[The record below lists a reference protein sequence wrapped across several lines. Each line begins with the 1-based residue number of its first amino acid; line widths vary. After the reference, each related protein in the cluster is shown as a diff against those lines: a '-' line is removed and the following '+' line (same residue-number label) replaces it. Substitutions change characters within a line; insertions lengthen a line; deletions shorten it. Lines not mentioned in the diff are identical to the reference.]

1 LLFAFPRSSSFTPA
15 STPSRT
21 FPRFV
26 SHVAQAS
33 SSLRRDA
40 SAWSRLQA
48 TGHTRQ
54 QRFILVLL
62 FLISAAAAAAAAAG
76 SSSSSS
82 SSSSPA
88 AAAAASSS
96 SSASSSADADED
108 DDEDDEDYEEAE
120 EDDEEEEEEDSAPV
134 GSVLPSRFLAV
145 ALRWLLQD
153 LNPGLYSIPFMP
165 TPLVDLI
172 ASYAAEDDLSQ
183 QALSVRIDHASVHDL
198 TLHSTSGPD
207 CVEEMVEDLDW
218 RDGDREDETVT
229 ELASLYAQLDTPEAK
244 EWKAAEGLASDVN
257 EQNAYEE
264 AQGWSSEQ
272 QGEAATRMARAL
284 VAASKAPPATVHPS
298 LAAFLAHHPQVL
310 LSIRERTAR
319 LRSPPES
326 ALALWG
332 KQAARRVDLT
342 HLTSFS
348 SICPL
353 TGQIKVSV
361 RTHGGD
367 EVGDRAGRK
376 AQDEAA
382 AAERRTADSTPPPY
396 VKS

>member
-1 LLFAFPRSSSFTPA
+1 MEAPGADSKRQAT
-15 STPSRT
+15 
-21 FPRFV
+21 
-26 SHVAQAS
+26 QAS
-33 SSLRRDA
+33 SSSSPSS
-40 SAWSRLQA
+40 SA
-48 TGHTRQ
+48 T
-54 QRFILVLL
+54 
-62 FLISAAAAAAAAAG
+62 AAAAAAAATG
-76 SSSSSS
+76 SSSSS

-88 AAAAASSS
+88 AAAAAWFSSSTSS
-96 SSASSSADADED
+96 SSADDADEGD
-108 DDEDDEDYEEAE
+108 DEDDEDDEDYEEA
-120 EDDEEEEEEDSAPV
+120 DDDGEEEEEDSAPV

-229 ELASLYAQLDTPEAK
+229 ELASLYAQLDTLEAK

-310 LSIRERTAR
+310 LSIRQRTAR
-319 LRSPPES
+319 LRSPRERACAVGEAGGETSGPHTPHLVQQHMS
-326 ALALWG
+326 AHGTDQSQRANSCW
-332 KQAARRVDLT
+332 RRGWRQSGT
-342 HLTSFS
+342 
-348 SICPL
+348 
-353 TGQIKVSV
+353 
-361 RTHGGD
+361 
-367 EVGDRAGRK
+367 
-376 AQDEAA
+376 
-382 AAERRTADSTPPPY
+382 
-396 VKS
+396 KSAS